1 MPRNRIVAVASNED
15 HRRRLRITGVSVIAL
30 AALLLIAQAALAH
43 SAFGSMGPSG
53 NWNGCELEYEST
65 HDATS
70 YSAVSDAAA
79 HSEASGDC
87 AGMNVEVYYY
97 TGSSW
102 DLDYDTDTLG
112 PPFIAAVN
120 GSHHGVSYSDHNAR
134 PTGAG
139 YWIGGRIWH

>member
-70 YSAVSDAAA
+70 YERGPKRVGVIVQIPTA
-79 HSEASGDC
+79 
-87 AGMNVEVYYY
+87 
-97 TGSSW
+97 TGVVVH
-102 DLDYDTDTLG
+102 LDVHPRTV
-112 PPFIAAVN
+112 A
-120 GSHHGVSYSDHNAR
+120 
-134 PTGAG
+134 
-139 YWIGGRIWH
+139 